1 MRTRKL
7 KQLYSIVVEYENGI
21 TRRVKVKARSR
32 EVAEARA
39 LKFHPNAKGVKRN
52 A

>member
-1 MRTRKL
+1 MRAKKL
-7 KQLYSIVVEYENGI
+7 KRLFHVVVEFENGM
-21 TRRVKVKARSR
+21 TRTVKTKASSR

-39 LKFHPNAKGVKRN
+39 LKFHPNAKGVKRS